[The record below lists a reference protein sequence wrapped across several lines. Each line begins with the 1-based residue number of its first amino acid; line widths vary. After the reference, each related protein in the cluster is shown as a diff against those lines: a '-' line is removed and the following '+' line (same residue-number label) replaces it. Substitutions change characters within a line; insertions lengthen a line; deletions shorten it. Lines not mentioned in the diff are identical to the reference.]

1 MSVRIGW
8 VRARPKGELA
18 LWLSPRR
25 APTLRFEGA
34 EDRMGRMSRMDPS
47 LADRT
52 SRREESPKRGV
63 RREPGASPREHR
75 SNPVRSPERAGQA
88 LELVRPPACPRPMT
102 SGSGSESGYRHR
114 AAAMFDPD
122 SDSDPGTEGI
132 LRTAFRVRGSF
143 ATGTPGGPRSSA
155 NPGLSAATPSAL
167 GKGAGENAG
176 SFAVDMRGG
185 VLEPMGTCRDD
196 GSVSSLTQEAWET
209 IP

>member
-52 SRREESPKRGV
+52 SSKG
-63 RREPGASPREHR
+63 REPGASPREHR
-75 SNPVRSPERAGQA
+75 SNPGRSPERAGQA
-88 LELVRPPACPRPMT
+88 LELVRPLACPRPMT

-114 AAAMFDPD
+114 HRTAGMFDPD

-155 NPGLSAATPSAL
+155 NPGLSAATPSAF

-185 VLEPMGTCRDD
+185 VLVLEPMGKWDRVE
-196 GSVSSLTQEAWET
+196 GGAWWFEYEYR
-209 IP
+209 PSG